1 MFPQILEEGRAM
13 QEVTPTPDRVQSRF
27 YTRVFALAT
36 LGLLVVLLWKVL
48 QPLAS
53 VLAWALLFAF
63 LLYPLQK
70 RVTRWLGGHAN
81 ASALTLTFA
90 MLLVLVG
97 PLAALGVAFVR
108 QAASLVDR
116 LQENY
121 GTLSE
126 VGQGSLQSIPFIGPA
141 IAWIE
146 RNTILTSE
154 QLRDWL
160 ITGSRSLLEHVGTVG
175 SSIFVG
181 AVGTVVGFVMMLFL
195 MFFFLRDGASM
206 QSRLT
211 ALVPM
216 PLARKQQLITY
227 LASVTRAVV
236 FGTLLTGLLQGALV
250 GIGFGIVH
258 LPSPLVFAVIA
269 ALLSLLPIGGTA
281 LVWVPA
287 ALYLLAQGRYGAAI
301 FLTIWGALLVGLMD
315 NLLRPLLISG
325 RAEIPTLAVFL
336 GVVGGL
342 SAFGPVGL
350 FLGPVLL
357 AMTLAL
363 LRWAAEEQRARV

>member
-1 MFPQILEEGRAM
+1 M
-13 QEVTPTPDRVQSRF
+13 QEGTPTPDRVQGRF
-27 YTRVFALAT
+27 YARVFALAT
-36 LGLLVVLLWKVL
+36 LGLLTVLLWKVL
-48 QPLAS
+48 QPVAS
-53 VLAWALLFAF
+53 ALAWALLFAF

-81 ASALTLTFA
+81 GSALLLTLAT
-90 MLLVLVG
+90 LLVLVG
-97 PLAALGVAFVR
+97 PLAALGVAFAR

-116 LQENY
+116 LQRNY
-121 GTLSE
+121 GALSD
-126 VGQGSLQSIPFIGPA
+126 VGESSLQNIPFIGPA

-154 QLRDWL
+154 QLSDWL
-160 ITGSRSLLEHVGTVG
+160 ITGSRSLLEHVGTLG
-175 SSIFVG
+175 GSIFVG
-181 AVGTVVGFVMMLFL
+181 AVGTVIGFVMMLFL

-206 QSRLT
+206 QSHLT

-216 PLARKQQLITY
+216 QLARKQQLITY

-269 ALLSLLPIGGTA
+269 ALLSLLPVGGTA

-342 SAFGPVGL
+342 SAFGPVGM

-363 LRWAAEEQRARV
+363 LRYAAEDQRTLA

>member
-1 MFPQILEEGRAM
+1 M
-13 QEVTPTPDRVQSRF
+13 QEGTPTPDRVPGRF

-70 RVTRWLGGHAN
+70 RVTRWLGGRAN
-81 ASALTLTFA
+81 GSAVLLTFA

-121 GTLSE
+121 GALSE

-160 ITGSRSLLEHVGTVG
+160 ISGSRSLLEHVGTVG

-195 MFFFLRDGASM
+195 MFFFLRDGAGM

-216 PLARKQQLITY
+216 PLARKQQLIAY

-363 LRWAAEEQRARV
+363 LRWAGEQDRTIA